1 MGKVGCFYSENFFSD
16 DKKYGGGASGAQ
28 ASLAL
33 DYADGHSFAFNTLK
47 PGAEKVKISD
57 KGCKLPCLD
66 DHRYQC
72 GCADASCGELSKHG
86 EEHLRRWV
94 VYKVLDEAPK
104 PAETKKPTKK
114 GKKGKKGKE
123 GKTKRRAR
131 RGKRGRKRSLNS
143 ENTILVNTNV
153 V

>member
-1 MGKVGCFYSENFFSD
+1 MG
-16 DKKYGGGASGAQ
+16 
-28 ASLAL
+28 
-33 DYADGHSFAFNTLK
+33 
-47 PGAEKVKISD
+47 
-57 KGCKLPCLD
+57 D

-72 GCADASCGELSKHG
+72 GCADASCGDLSKHG

-104 PAETKKPTKK
+104 PKQTKKAPKKDKK
-114 GKKGKKGKE
+114 GRKA
-123 GKTKRRAR
+123 KRRAR

-153 V
+153 VFFFFLLCRRVRKLHDHVYSYYLH